1 VSPRRRPPL
10 GQHFLTDRHILER
23 IVDAL
28 EPSPADAVIEIGAGP
43 GTLTRVLAQRVRRV
57 VAIEMDDRLAERL
70 REGGSGKGGG
80 VRVVTGDAVRL
91 DWRHLLNETVPP
103 SRFPLPF
110 KVVGNIPYHITSPLI
125 EKALTAP
132 LPQLIVFL
140 VQAEVADRLAAPPGS
155 KTYGALSVGAQSL
168 CHVEKVFRVA
178 PGAFQPPP
186 RVHSAVVRLRPRSLP
201 LVRPDEVSPFR
212 RFVTACFG
220 LRRKQ
225 LRNVLSAVTGREP
238 ARVAAWLES
247 LGIDVIRRP
256 ETLTPE
262 QFVQLFRRER
272 ADGEGDLRGRDRL

>member
-28 EPSPADAVIEIGAGP
+28 EPSPADEVIEIGAGP
-43 GTLTRVLAQRVRRV
+43 GTLTHVLAGRVGRV
-57 VAIEMDDRLAERL
+57 IAIEQDRRLAERL
-70 REGGSGKGGG
+70 KDEGRRAGEGFQ
-80 VRVVTGDAVRL
+80 VVAGDALRL
-91 DWRHLLNETVPP
+91 DWHALLTETRPP
-103 SRFPLPF
+103 SPVPRPF

-132 LPQLIVFL
+132 LPLLIVFL

-155 KTYGALSVGAQSL
+155 KTYGALSVGVQSL

-186 RVHSAVVRLRPRSLP
+186 KVHSAVVRLRPRSAP
-201 LVRPDEVSPFR
+201 LVHPEEVSRFR
-212 RFVTACFG
+212 RFVTGCFG

-238 ARVAAWLES
+238 ARVAAWLAS

-262 QFVQLFRRER
+262 QFVELFRRER
-272 ADGEGDLRGRDRL
+272 ADGEGGLRGRDRL